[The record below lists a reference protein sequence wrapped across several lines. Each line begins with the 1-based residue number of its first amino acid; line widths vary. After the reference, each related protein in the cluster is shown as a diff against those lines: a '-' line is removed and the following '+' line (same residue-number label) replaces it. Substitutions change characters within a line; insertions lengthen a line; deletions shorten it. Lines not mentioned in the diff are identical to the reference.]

1 MKCGNKFT
9 DLERKF
15 NKSVRIYL
23 IGLNEPFWN
32 ESCKGVNL
40 FEIGFQMVDVWDIYL
55 IKIFLKI
62 NNLGN
67 YL

>member
-1 MKCGNKFT
+1 MNH
-9 DLERKF
+9 
-15 NKSVRIYL
+15 
-23 IGLNEPFWN
+23 FWN

-40 FEIGFQMVDVWDIYL
+40 FEIGFQMVEVWDIYL

-67 YL
+67 YLKSGDVVNIDW